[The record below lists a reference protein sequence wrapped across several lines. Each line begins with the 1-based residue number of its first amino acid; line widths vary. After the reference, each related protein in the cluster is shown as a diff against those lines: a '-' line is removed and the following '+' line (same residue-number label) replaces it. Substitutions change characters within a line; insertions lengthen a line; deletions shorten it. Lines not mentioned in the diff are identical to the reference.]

1 MANLMTNEQYT
12 YEKLSAKYGAFR
24 VPTYKIRIDKK
35 ELTAESKLLIK
46 EITIDLTCQ
55 NEAGGCIFEV
65 MGAFN
70 PTERSFDKAA
80 MNTYFQLGKM
90 VEVDIGYIKTV
101 NVFKGYISAVTVSL
115 GPEMPIIRVECTD
128 VKGIMMN
135 NHITEQRTETKLND
149 VVSNILKNQCYKY
162 YYDDLHID
170 MIETP
175 QRKIEIAG
183 ESDFDFLVR
192 LANRINYEFFVC
204 QGTVYFR
211 KPMPLKR
218 PLMELE
224 YGYNLL
230 NFEHRVSLEGQVLE
244 LEVRSSDIEKGK
256 VISAVAKSNV
266 QMSSGPSA
274 KKALSKLKKAIV
286 DSSVES
292 EQEARA
298 RAEALLK
305 KLNENFTTAN
315 IECVGIPEIV
325 PGRFIK
331 IKKLGEGLEG
341 NYYILRVRH
350 TIDQSSFSTSI
361 EARADI

>member
-1 MANLMTNEQYT
+1 MASLMTNEQYSF
-12 YEKLSAKYGAFR
+12 EKLSEKYASFK
-24 VPTYKIRIDKK
+24 VPTYKIKIDKK
-35 ELTAESKLLIK
+35 ELTAESNLLIK
-46 EITIDLTCQ
+46 ELTIDLTCQ

-70 PTERSFDKAA
+70 PSERAFDKTA
-80 MNTYFQLGKM
+80 MDTYFQLGKK
-90 VEVDIGYIKTV
+90 VEVDIGYIKTE

-115 GPEMPIIRVECTD
+115 GNEMPIIRVECTD

-135 NHITEQRTETKLND
+135 NHMTEQRTEEKLDD
-149 VVSNILKNQCYKY
+149 VVSNILQNQCYKN
-162 YYDDLHID
+162 YYDDLNID
-170 MIETP
+170 TIETP

-204 QGTVYFR
+204 QGTVFFR
-211 KPMPLKR
+211 KPMPLKK
-218 PLMELE
+218 PVLELE

-230 NFEHRVSLEGQVLE
+230 SFEHRVSLEGQVLE

-274 KKALSKLKKAIV
+274 KKALNKLKKVIV
-286 DSSVES
+286 DSSVGS
-292 EQEARA
+292 EQEAKTL
-298 RAEALLK
+298 AESLLK
-305 KLNENFTTAN
+305 RLNDNFTTVN

-341 NYYILRVRH
+341 SYYILRVRH
-350 TIDQSSFSTSI
+350 TIDSSSFSTLI
-361 EARADI
+361 EARADN